1 MEEKLNRPRKPYWST
16 PSGIAL
22 LVFGAIGAYLL
33 IAEHRVHALG
43 FAPYLILL
51 ACLVMHFFMHRG
63 HGGHGAHAGHE
74 RHANPKDESS
84 AAPLRARLGDGPAEA
99 IIAVD
104 GSPGPG
110 AAGTSRAGATTLIV
124 SGMTCGH
131 CAASVRKALERVAGV
146 EAAEVT
152 VTPPRAVVTGA
163 AAAQALIAAVES
175 AGYQA
180 ELRP

>member
-1 MEEKLNRPRKPYWST
+1 MEEKLDRPRKPYWST

-22 LVFGAIGAYLL
+22 LVFGAIGAFLL

-63 HGGHGAHAGHE
+63 HGAHAGHE
-74 RHANPKDESS
+74 GHANPKDESS
-84 AAPLRARLGDGPAEA
+84 AASLRARHGDTSADA
-99 IIAVD
+99 IIAID

-110 AAGTSRAGATTLIV
+110 AAGTSRSGATTLIV

-131 CAASVRKALERVAGV
+131 CAASVRKALEQVAGV

-152 VTPPRAVVTGA
+152 VTPARAVVTGTA
-163 AAAQALIAAVES
+163 ATQALIAAVES